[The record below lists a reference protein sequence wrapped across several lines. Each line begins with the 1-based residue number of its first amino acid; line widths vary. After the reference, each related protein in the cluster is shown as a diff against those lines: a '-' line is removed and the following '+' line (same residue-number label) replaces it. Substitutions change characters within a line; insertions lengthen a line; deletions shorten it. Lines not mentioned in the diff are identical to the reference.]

1 MYAALGG
8 ALKKDTDVLDS
19 TCGDANFFKGFVLVD
34 MGQLDNALVY
44 FEKAVSWSPQ
54 NSMYLAE
61 LGNLYQLKQNWQQS
75 LEYFKQAED
84 AAEFSPDNLKTQEL
98 LRAKRG
104 VGYNL
109 TELGRLEESEAKYR
123 ECLAIDKNDK
133 KSKDE
138 LTYIKQLRSK

>member
-1 MYAALGG
+1 L
-8 ALKKDTDVLDS
+8 
-19 TCGDANFFKGFVLVD
+19 
-34 MGQLDNALVY
+34 
-44 FEKAVSWSPQ
+44 EKAIAWSPQ

-61 LGNLYQLKQNWQQS
+61 LGNLYQLKKNWQQS

-84 AAEFSPDNLKTQEL
+84 AAELSPDNVRTLEL

-109 TELGRLEESEAKYR
+109 TELGQLNDAEKKYR

-138 LTYIKQLRSK
+138 LTYIKQLKSK